1 MTTQITGASVWEQEI
16 YDHLVS
22 HVDKERETLVAYEE
36 LALRTDSP
44 GFAYLARLILDD
56 ERRHH
61 RLLAEL
67 AESIRTSAELSNE
80 PRPIPSVGIT
90 RENRAEILEQTERF
104 LAVEQDDNRALK
116 RLARDMRDVQ
126 DTTMWVLVLRLIQDD
141 NAKHRRMLSFIRDRA
156 REKRR

>member
-1 MTTQITGASVWEQEI
+1 MSMQLTGASVWEQEI

-22 HVDKERETLVAYEE
+22 HVEKERETLIAYAE
-36 LALRTDSP
+36 LAERTESP
-44 GFAYLARLILDD
+44 GFAYLAKLILDD

-67 AESIRTSAELSNE
+67 AESIRTTAELSNE
-80 PRPIPSVGIT
+80 PRPIPSLGIT
-90 RENRAEILEQTERF
+90 RDNRDEILEQTERF
-104 LAVEQDDNRALK
+104 LALEQEDNRALK
-116 RLARDMRDVQ
+116 RLARNMHDVR

-156 REKRR
+156 REKRG